1 MTKELDFSDGVTHYV
16 RRGEGEPVIL
26 IHGVAASVFD
36 WVDLSPQLVGAGYAT
51 YALDLLGHG
60 RSIKPKDLSEYN
72 VKRIF
77 AHFETWLKSLELD
90 APLILVGHSLGGY
103 LAIEYALCFPERV
116 RALVLVDP
124 FYTLDQLSP
133 LLRFHYKRP
142 FINLGLISYAP
153 EWLIRLSIELT
164 ALFIRNGYI
173 TPQTKEG
180 RAQTAKD
187 YKHASP
193 GIYNILTT
201 TRDLTPDLAK
211 VTLPALVAWG
221 AHDQSLSPRFFEKMA
236 AALPNAQAVVINAGH
251 VPHQSHPTELNRHI
265 LAFLQRIA
273 TDTSS
278 TNMARSG

>member
-1 MTKELDFSDGVTHYV
+1 MIYSVQKGDGA
-16 RRGEGEPVIL
+16 PVIL

-36 WVDLSPQLVGAGYAT
+36 WVDLSPALVSAGYAT

-60 RSIKPKDLSEYN
+60 RSFKPKDLKEYN

-77 AHFETWLKSLELD
+77 EHFETWLESLALD
-90 APLILVGHSLGGY
+90 TPPVFVGHSLGGY
-103 LAIEYALCFPERV
+103 LALEYALRFPEKA

-133 LLRFHYKRP
+133 LLRLHYKRP
-142 FINLGLISYAP
+142 IINLGLISYAP

-173 TPQTKEG
+173 APQTKEA
-180 RAQTAKD
+180 RAQTAQD

-201 TRDLTPDLAK
+201 TRDLTPDLSK
-211 VTLPALVAWG
+211 VMVPTLVAWG
-221 AHDQSLSPRFFEKMA
+221 IHDQSLSPRFFEKLA
-236 AALPNAQAVVINAGH
+236 AALPNARTAAIDSGH
-251 VPHQSHPTELNRHI
+251 VPHQSHPAELNRHI
-265 LAFLQRIA
+265 LAFLCA
-273 TDTSS
+273 LDLEH
-278 TNMARSG
+278 